1 MMAELRSAF
10 FICSLSGVVKASA
23 RGIGFDSPELPK
35 MLVHTTLTM
44 TSHYLRS
51 VILTEENIQNE
62 YRLGLK

>member
-51 VILTEENIQNE
+51 VILTE
-62 YRLGLK
+62 